1 MALIEAAPALDG
13 SMEHMY
19 LIKIGD
25 TGNRTTMEDT
35 KIVPKCTEEGA
46 MLASGMITPATTME
60 RLPLSFARSP

>member
-13 SMEHMY
+13 LMEHMY

-35 KIVPKCTEEGA
+35 KIVPKCTEEGLL
-46 MLASGMITPATTME
+46 LASGMISSATTMQGT
-60 RLPLSFARSP
+60 PLSFARSP